1 MEISAFVYML
11 LLGFTV
17 SVMLAMASKIFYV
30 KEDPKIEAILSA
42 LPGFN
47 CGSCGL
53 AGCREAA
60 KAVAC
65 GDVLPDVCRAS
76 DFDVTRSIG
85 LIMGLDVREKE
96 PEFAFT
102 SCIYG
107 TDKADLNFIYSGISD
122 CNAELLLNGGSKKCN
137 IGCLGL
143 GSCVKACNFGAIS
156 IGKDNLPFVNRKK
169 CTGCGACETACPK
182 NIITMTS
189 TSKRIVSEFN
199 VNECTSPCER
209 SCPTGIN
216 IRAFIKSIKNQDYEK
231 AYLIIREKCPLPLIC
246 GHICPAPCEIEC
258 SRNQLDESVSINN
271 LKRFVSDYEMKT
283 GVKSKPYKMKSN
295 NTRVAV
301 IGGGSEGL
309 TIAFYLS
316 SLGYEPSIFEARSKL
331 GGILRYVIS
340 KDRLPEYVLDHE
352 IKNILEM
359 GILSK
364 TQSVMGQDFTLE
376 SLLKEGFDSIII
388 TSGGYDSRKILLPKR
403 KCFFSPFNG
412 FKIMIDLLN
421 DIETGEKIEPAKQV
435 VIVHGGVGAIEI
447 ADRYLKE
454 GTQKVFIICRNQ
466 LDKLPSELQNNFV
479 LAKRD
484 IDVIPSA
491 IITKIEGENNSI
503 RRVVISSTDDDDFED
518 IVIETDQLVAST
530 GRIPEFVFVPV
541 ENEDSRL
548 LWETVEVFK
557 TYPGGGCSGVFSTP
571 EPGRVSDSFSV
582 VKSILSG
589 RRIARGV
596 NQYYMQNAVFSVT
609 DLICDTR
616 CEIDIPELS
625 NVEKTERVRAG
636 ILDVGEDTG
645 DSWLATHEILGIDE
659 ERAQIEAGRCLQ
671 CGLTCFRKDSI

>member
-1 MEISAFVYML
+1 ML

-47 CGSCGL
+47 CGSCGH

-65 GDVLPDVCRAS
+65 GDALPDVCRAS

-107 TDKADLNFIYSGISD
+107 TDKADLKFIYSGISN
-122 CNAELLLNGGSKKCN
+122 CNAGLLLNGGSKQCN

-143 GSCVKACNFGAIS
+143 GSCVKACSFGAIA

-182 NIITMTS
+182 NIISMTS
-189 TSKRIVSEFN
+189 TSKRIVSEFK

-231 AYLIIREKCPLPLIC
+231 AYLVIREKCPLPLIC
-246 GHICPAPCEIEC
+246 GHICPAPCESEC

-283 GVKSKPYKMKSN
+283 GVKTKPYKMKPN
-295 NTRVAV
+295 NTRIAV

-309 TIAFYLS
+309 TIAFYLA

-352 IKNILEM
+352 INNILEM

-376 SLLKEGFDSIII
+376 SLLKEGFDSVII
-388 TSGGYDSRKILLPKR
+388 TSGGYDSRKILLPER
-403 KCFFSPFNG
+403 KSFFSPFNG

-421 DIETGEKIEPAKQV
+421 DIETGEKIDPAKQV

-503 RRVVISSTDDDDFED
+503 RRVVIGSTDDDDFED
-518 IVIETDQLVAST
+518 MVIETDQLVASA
-530 GRIPEFVFVPV
+530 GRIPEFVFVRK
-541 ENEDSRL
+541 ENEENRL
-548 LWETVEVFK
+548 LWETVEVFR

-571 EPGRVSDSFSV
+571 EPGRVSDSLSV

-596 NQYYMQNAVFSVT
+596 NLYYMQNAVFSVT
-609 DLICDTR
+609 DLICDTQ

-625 NVEKTERVRAG
+625 NVKKTERVRAV
-636 ILDVGEDTG
+636 ILDVGEDAG
-645 DSWLATHEILGIDE
+645 DSWLATHEIQGIDE

-671 CGLTCFRKDSI
+671 CGLTCFRKDST